1 MLKITLNDKH
11 EFDIQLATDT
21 IAVNGKEI
29 HPDLVKI
36 SDTQYHLLL
45 NHKSYNIV
53 ISDRADD
60 KHLTISV
67 NGNSYTVNIKDQYDL
82 LLHDLGMDAALET
95 KAEYVKAPM
104 PGLVLDILVNVG
116 DEVVKDTPLLIL
128 EAMKM
133 ENMLKASAP
142 GIVDKIHIT
151 PKDAVEKAQVLIS
164 FK

>member
-95 KAEYVKAPM
+95 KAEDIKAPM

-133 ENMLKASAP
+133 ENMLKASAT
-142 GIVDKIHIT
+142 GIVDKIHIK